1 MTIHDTAVHATAD
14 HDASVSRR
22 AVLKAGAGLFIGA
35 YVARGG
41 RIAAQTPP
49 GNGKVNVAPNTFLI
63 IKPDSTVTVLCKH
76 IEMGQGP
83 FSALMHCFTSSRAL
97 AEMALGLGFSIS
109 FSGVVTF
116 KSSGELRAIARRT
129 RGGMRWRTRAR
140 CGSSRRSTDSSS

>member
-22 AVLKAGAGLFIGA
+22 AVLKAGAGLIIGA

-83 FSALMHCFTSSRAL
+83 FTGLATLVAEELEADWSQMRAEHAPSNPVL
-97 AEMALGLGFSIS
+97 Y
-109 FSGVVTF
+109 
-116 KSSGELRAIARRT
+116 
-129 RGGMRWRTRAR
+129 
-140 CGSSRRSTDSSS
+140 